1 VVKALDMAVVC
12 GSVRCSEEMEDS
24 LLIAPSLNVG
34 RGELTVVS
42 DKGLKAKGSL
52 HFKCGKPNFKKGS
65 GIHFG
70 TKWKSSH
77 KTRIVINDV
86 Y

>member
-1 VVKALDMAVVC
+1 VKVLNAAVVC
-12 GSVRCSEEMEDS
+12 KSVRCSEKMEDS

-34 RGELTVVS
+34 RGELAVVS

-65 GIHFG
+65 GIRFG
-70 TKWKSSH
+70 MKWKSPH

-86 Y
+86 H